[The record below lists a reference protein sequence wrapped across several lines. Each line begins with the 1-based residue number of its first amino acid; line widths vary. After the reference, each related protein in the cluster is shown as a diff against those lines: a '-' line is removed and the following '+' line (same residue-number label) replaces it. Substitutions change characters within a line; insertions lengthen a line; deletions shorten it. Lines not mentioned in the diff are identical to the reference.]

1 MKKAKWI
8 HQNNVPLKLPVT
20 SSVVLYL
27 LLDKLQVAGWVQGVA
42 WTVMSLIWLTGIV
55 AIVNSERLEE
65 FK

>member
-1 MKKAKWI
+1 MKKSKWI
-8 HQNNVPLKLPVT
+8 HPKNVPLKLPVT

-42 WTVMSLIWLTGIV
+42 WTVMSLIWLGVVV
-55 AIVNSERLEE
+55 AIFNSERLEE